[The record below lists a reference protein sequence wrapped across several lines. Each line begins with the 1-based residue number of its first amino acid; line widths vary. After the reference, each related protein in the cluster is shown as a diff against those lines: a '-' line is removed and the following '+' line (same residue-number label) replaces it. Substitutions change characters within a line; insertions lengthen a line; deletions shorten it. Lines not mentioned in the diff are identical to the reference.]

1 MDELIS
7 DATYVIGLCDR
18 VLNLKA
24 KREHR
29 FDFLRGDPGKHGRSA
44 LPVDGYYDE
53 LKLVVEYREK
63 QHTESVARFD
73 KPEQLTC
80 SGCHRGDQRRL
91 YDQRRRD
98 ILPLHGIRL
107 MELEYTLFEHNS
119 QKRLKRNATRD
130 EAVIRGKLGKF
141 VPRQR

>member
-53 LKLVVEYREK
+53 LKLVVSIEK
-63 QHTESVARFD
+63 SST
-73 KPEQLTC
+73 
-80 SGCHRGDQRRL
+80 
-91 YDQRRRD
+91 
-98 ILPLHGIRL
+98 
-107 MELEYTLFEHNS
+107 
-119 QKRLKRNATRD
+119 RNRSL
-130 EAVIRGKLGKF
+130 ISIN
-141 VPRQR
+141 PNN